1 MFKLLTLTYPRY
13 NDSGSREAVQDV
25 GAELVRRDE
34 LRGTP
39 EGTQDEKKM
48 GVAEQIIGWLSIE
61 SGRVAKQGTAR

>member
-25 GAELVRRDE
+25 GVELVRRDE

-39 EGTQDEKKM
+39 KGAQDEKKM
-48 GVAEQIIGWLSIE
+48 GVAEQVIGWLSIE
-61 SGRVAKQGTAR
+61 AGRVAKQGTAR

>member
-25 GAELVRRDE
+25 GMEMVRRDE

-39 EGTQDEKKM
+39 EGTQDENKM
-48 GVAEQIIGWLSIE
+48 GIAEQIIGWLSVE
-61 SGRVAKQGTAR
+61 VGRVSKQGAAR